1 MPPAGPRAPG
11 WTRPVPRSSRRSG
24 RGQGKIP
31 PVPAGQGK
39 AEHTPRRRSRS
50 FVQWGAPPGPAAR
63 GAHPCGWPT
72 VTGWTRRRY
81 GAAAPGGN
89 APEMHLQTD
98 RKGAVAR
105 RWGADRLRRHLSAR
119 ARRGLV
125 LAHSGRDDRCR
136 VGLPRCPA
144 LAGPARPPG
153 PCSPRTPRDR
163 GGRPRIN
170 NRPAIPLREMERL
183 L

>member
-11 WTRPVPRSSRRSG
+11 WARPVPRSSRRSG
-24 RGQGKIP
+24 LGQGKVP

-39 AEHTPRRRSRS
+39 AEHTARRRSRS

-98 RKGAVAR
+98 RMGAVAR
-105 RWGADRLRRHLSAR
+105 RWGRTGYAATCRLGPGAAWCWLTPAGMTAAVLGCPAARPSLARLDHPGR
-119 ARRGLV
+119 ARP
-125 LAHSGRDDRCR
+125 
-136 VGLPRCPA
+136 GLPVIV
-144 LAGPARPPG
+144 AGAPG
-153 PCSPRTPRDR
+153 
-163 GGRPRIN
+163 
-170 NRPAIPLREMERL
+170 
-183 L
+183 